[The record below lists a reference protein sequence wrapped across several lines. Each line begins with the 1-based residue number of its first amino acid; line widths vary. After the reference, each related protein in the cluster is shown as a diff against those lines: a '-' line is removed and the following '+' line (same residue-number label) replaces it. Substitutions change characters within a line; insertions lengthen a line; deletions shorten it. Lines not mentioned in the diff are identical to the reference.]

1 MSSDDHDGATSRRAF
16 LTGAAGAAIGA
27 GLLGVAGSAGAAP
40 SASPGAASSD
50 APSWLR
56 SPHPKAHAHRA
67 PHQHYQRG
75 HFENTKGAKVVVT
88 TQDGERV
95 TLTIRDIQPLGV
107 AEGAKSGSHLWHNS
121 FSVTMTGPK
130 GVNLAQGTYPVSV
143 NGRQFD
149 LFVVPVIRTSDTPVY
164 EAIIHRAYHRRTVR

>member
-1 MSSDDHDGATSRRAF
+1 MSSDDHAGATSRRAF

-27 GLLGVAGSAGAAP
+27 GLLGVAGAASAAP
-40 SASPGAASSD
+40 SPSQGESAD
-50 APSWLR
+50 TPSWLR
-56 SPHPKAHAHRA
+56 SPHPKAHSHRA

-75 HFENTKGAKVVVT
+75 NFENTKGAKVSIT

-95 TLTIRDIQPLGV
+95 TLTIRDIAPLGV
-107 AEGAKSGSHLWHNS
+107 AEGAKAGSHLWHNS

-149 LFVVPVIRTSDTPVY
+149 LFVVPVIRTGDAPVY
-164 EAIIHRAYHRRTVR
+164 EAIIHRAYYRRTVR

>member
-1 MSSDDHDGATSRRAF
+1 MSNDGRDATSSRRAF

-27 GLLGVAGSAGAAP
+27 GLLGAAGAA
-40 SASPGAASSD
+40 SAAPAATPAD
-50 APSWLR
+50 TPSWLR

-67 PHQHYQRG
+67 PHRHYQRG

-95 TLTIRDIQPLGV
+95 TLTISSIEPLGV
-107 AEGAKSGSHLWHNS
+107 AEGAKGGSHLWHNA
-121 FSVTMTGPK
+121 FAVTMTGPK
-130 GVNLAQGTYPVSV
+130 GTDLAQGTYPVSV

-149 LFVVPVIRTSDTPVY
+149 LFVVPVIRTTDTPAY
-164 EAIIHRAYHRRTVR
+164 EAIIHRAYHRPVGG